1 MRPLVSVV
9 VTVLVALSSLASL
22 AFGAGCGEPAPSGE
36 CVDTLDVATCN
47 PLYSP
52 TFDEVYER
60 TLAKTCALSGAS
72 CHAAEGQAG
81 GLSFESADAAYD
93 HLTSGETPHVIAG
106 DAACSPLVERI
117 EATDDDARV
126 MPPGSPL
133 SDAERCAIEQ
143 WIENGAK
150 R

>member
-1 MRPLVSVV
+1 MQPLSSIVL
-9 VTVLVALSSLASL
+9 TVLAALSALSL
-22 AFGAGCGEPAPSGE
+22 GAGCGEPAPSAE
-36 CVDTLDVATCN
+36 CASGLDVATCS
-47 PLYSP
+47 PLYP
-52 TFDEVYER
+52 PAFADVYDR

-81 GLSFESADAAYD
+81 GLSFASADVAYD
-93 HLTSGETPHVIAG
+93 HLTRGETPLVIAG

-117 EATDDDARV
+117 EATDDARV

-143 WIENGAK
+143 WIEDGAK

>member
-1 MRPLVSVV
+1 MRPLASVV
-9 VTVLVALSSLASL
+9 FPLLATLLSAS
-22 AFGAGCGEPAPSGE
+22 GCGQPAPSGE
-36 CVDTLDVATCN
+36 CVSGLDVATCS
-47 PLYSP
+47 PLYPP
-52 TFDEVYER
+52 TFDDVYER

-93 HLTSGETPHVIAG
+93 HLTGGEEPRVIAG

-117 EATDDDARV
+117 EATDEARV

-133 SDAERCAIEQ
+133 SDAERCAVEQ